1 MFIDVDTKIENAS
14 MQIYDNKAYWI
25 KPNEGYKLHA
35 KEFDSITE
43 KPETGE
49 IIKEVD
55 FTTGIVTCS
64 VKYDFEKNER
74 EFYTI
79 PENEVVEPEI
89 INPEN
94 EATESDYIN
103 ALESLGVD
111 FNG

>member
-49 IIKEVD
+49 IIKEEI
-55 FTTGIVTCS
+55 GRASCR
-64 VKYDFEKNER
+64 ER
-74 EFYTI
+74 
-79 PENEVVEPEI
+79 V
-89 INPEN
+89 
-94 EATESDYIN
+94 
-103 ALESLGVD
+103 
-111 FNG
+111 

>member
-1 MFIDVDTKIENAS
+1 MLVDVETKIENAS
-14 MQIYDNKAYWI
+14 MQEYDNKTYWI

-35 KEFDSITE
+35 KELDGTT
-43 KPETGE
+43 KPSETGE
-49 IIKEVD
+49 TTKEIG
-55 FTTGIVTCS
+55 FTTGIVTCG
-64 VKYDFEKNER
+64 VNYDFEKNER
-74 EFYTI
+74 EFYTV
-79 PENEVVEPEI
+79 PGDEVVEPEV

>member
-1 MFIDVDTKIENAS
+1 MLKDVTPIIENTS
-14 MQIYDNKAYWI
+14 MQEYDNKTYWI

-35 KEFDSITE
+35 KEFDSETE
-43 KPETGE
+43 KPEMGE
-49 IIKEVD
+49 IIKEVG

-89 INPEN
+89 INPEDM
-94 EATESDYIN
+94 ATESDYIK

-111 FNG
+111 FNE